1 MPDGF
6 RVRIHWLNTY
16 NEGEWMV
23 WVFPSYNAIWLS
35 MTELY
40 VLPFFFF
47 KSCSP
52 HPRKRQLQQVK
63 WFY

>member
-6 RVRIHWLNTY
+6 RVRIHWLNTH

-40 VLPFFFF
+40 VLLFFFF
-47 KSCSP
+47 
-52 HPRKRQLQQVK
+52 
-63 WFY
+63 F